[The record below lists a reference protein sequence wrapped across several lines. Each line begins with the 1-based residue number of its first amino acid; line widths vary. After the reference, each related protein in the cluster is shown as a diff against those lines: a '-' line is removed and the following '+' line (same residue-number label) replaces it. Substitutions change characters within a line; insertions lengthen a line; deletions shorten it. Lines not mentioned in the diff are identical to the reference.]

1 MKPKIFAYVQQ
12 EYSKQSY
19 KNECMDS
26 RHFVGLRV
34 IIDVLERNGYEVD
47 YAGIETVHN
56 YDFVL
61 VSLTADCDWWTYISE
76 RLKWRKG
83 NYKVI
88 VGGAGLLHISPF
100 LPFGD
105 IFIWGRGENV
115 IIDIINGSTLP
126 QSATDATSFSEERK
140 YYIAQAD
147 KPYPYPIKLSEN
159 RIFQE
164 DAIGCNHKCLF
175 CGYTWHRKFNSN
187 NDYYVMSLSLFGTD
201 MSRTERALLDM
212 SRDYNCIDFNKLR
225 TTAIDG
231 FSERLRYSV
240 NKKINR
246 ELLLGFFN
254 AMTDS
259 VRIKKIKP
267 HQIKLYNICGYPTE
281 KIDDMQE
288 FTETLREA
296 DRYGDKLDK
305 QWSIVLHNTPFRAMP
320 ATPMACAP
328 MSYQSY
334 RGKIAKFLRD
344 KLYKGNIL
352 FQGRNFWAV
361 ESMGTD
367 SLSTVIL
374 SAIAHRGERD
384 DTENIVKLCS
394 TPTFWRASSG
404 VKQATLEKYFNV
416 GRLFSEFTVE
426 TLPSRYLRTYA
437 KVESF
442 WPKAHHE

>member
-1 MKPKIFAYVQQ
+1 MKPKICAYVQ
-12 EYSKQSY
+12 ETYAKQNY
-19 KNECMDS
+19 RNECLDT
-26 RHFVGLRV
+26 RQFVGLRV
-34 IIDVLERNGYEVD
+34 IIDVLERAGYNVD
-47 YAGIETVHN
+47 YAGIATVHN

-61 VSLTADCDWWTYISE
+61 VSLTSDCDWWTYISE
-76 RLKWRKG
+76 RLRWRKG

-88 VGGAGLLHISPF
+88 VGGAGLLHITPF

-105 IFIWGRGENV
+105 IFIWGRGEDV
-115 IIDIINGSTLP
+115 IADIIGGKELP
-126 QSATDATSFSEERK
+126 QSATETQTFNENGV
-140 YYIAQAD
+140 YYVAQA
-147 KPYPYPIKLSEN
+147 KRPYPYPIKLSDN
-159 RIFQE
+159 RFFSE
-164 DAIGCNHKCLF
+164 AAIGCNHKCLF
-175 CGYTWHRKFNSN
+175 CGYTWQRRFFSV
-187 NDYYVMSLSLFGTD
+187 NDYYAMSDSLFGGIEYK
-201 MSRTERALLDM
+201 ERALLDM
-212 SRDYNCIDFNKLR
+212 CKDYQAIDFSRLR

-231 FSERLRYSV
+231 FSERLRFKV
-240 NKKINR
+240 NKRITR
-246 ELLLGFFN
+246 ALLQNFFS
-254 AMTDS
+254 AMAEA
-259 VRIKKIKP
+259 VRTRGVKP
-267 HQIKLYNICGYPTE
+267 HQMKLYNICGYPTE
-281 KIDDMQE
+281 TADDMHE

-296 DRYGDKLDK
+296 DEEGTKLSK
-305 QWSIVLHNTPFRAMP
+305 QWSIVLHCTPFRAMP
-320 ATPMACAP
+320 ATPMACES
-328 MSYQSY
+328 MSYRNY
-334 RGKIAKFLRD
+334 RGEIARSLRD
-344 KLYKGNIL
+344 KPHKGNI
-352 FQGRNFWAV
+352 FFKGRNFWAV